1 MTSWL
6 NKVNF
11 PKDIKNMDEKALKQ
25 LAKEI
30 RHFLVK
36 SVSKTG
42 GHLASNL
49 GVVELTL
56 ALHYCF
62 DLPEDKIVWDV
73 GHQAYVHKVLTG
85 RKKEFDKLR
94 QLNGL
99 SGFPKPH
106 ESEYDV
112 FAAGHSST
120 SISAAL
126 GIAKARD
133 LKGENNYVIAVIGD
147 GAMTGGLAYEALNN
161 AAKENTNLIVILND
175 NEMSISNNVGAM
187 SRYLTH
193 LRTDSAYIQAKE
205 NIQTFSK
212 KMPIL
217 GNTVNFIFEKMRFGA
232 KFLFL
237 PGMLFEEM
245 GFHYIGPVDGHNI
258 EELINVLQNV
268 KQMRGPLLIHVKTKK
283 GKGYIY
289 AEQESWKYHGVGKFD
304 VKTGKPL
311 SPSNK
316 EDYSTVFGKK
326 LVELA
331 EKNTNILAL
340 TAAMASGTGLL
351 EFQKK
356 FPGRFFD
363 VAIAEQHGVTFSAGL
378 ACQGMKPVFAVYST
392 FLQRAYDQIVHD
404 VCMQELPV
412 IFAVDR
418 AGIVGADGE
427 THQGIFDIAYL
438 SHIPNITLLSPKNK
452 WELEDML
459 AFAVELNKPVAI
471 RYPRGTAS
479 EEFQNNREKI
489 VYGKSEIIQKGEK
502 VALLAEGHMLSFA
515 MEAAEKL
522 KQQDI
527 TAFVI
532 NMRFL
537 KPLDEAML
545 KEVANC
551 CEYVV
556 TIEDGVKQCGFGSKV
571 LEYYSDNDINTV
583 KVIRCG
589 FPDKFIE
596 QGTTEQLYHI
606 YGLDGEGIYNTVKN
620 KMALE
625 GKKEI

>member
-1 MTSWL
+1 MSML
-6 NKVNF
+6 LKQVNF
-11 PKDIKNMDEKALKQ
+11 PKDIKNMSEKELKQ

-30 RHFLVK
+30 RYFLIK

-49 GVVELTL
+49 GVVELTI

-62 DLPEDKIVWDV
+62 DLPNDKIVWDV
-73 GHQAYVHKVLTG
+73 GHQAYVHKLLTG
-85 RKKEFDKLR
+85 RKKDFCKLR

-133 LKGENNYVIAVIGD
+133 LKGEYHHVIAVIGD

-175 NEMSISNNVGAM
+175 NEMSISSNVGAM

-205 NIQTFSK
+205 NFQNFSQK
-212 KMPIL
+212 IPFI
-217 GNTVNFIFEKMRFGA
+217 GNAANFIFEKMRFGA

-245 GFHYIGPVDGHNI
+245 GFHYIGPVDGHNL
-258 EELINVLQNV
+258 EDLKEVFQNV
-268 KQMRGPLLIHVKTKK
+268 KQMRGPLLIHIKTKK
-283 GKGYIY
+283 GKGYTY

-304 VKTGKPL
+304 IKTGQPL
-311 SPSNK
+311 CCSDK
-316 EDYSTVFGKK
+316 EDYSAVFGKK
-326 LVELA
+326 LIELA
-331 EKNTNILAL
+331 EKNKNILAL

-351 EFQKK
+351 AFQKR
-356 FPGRFFD
+356 FPERFFD

-378 ACQGMKPVFAVYST
+378 ACQGMVPVFAVYST

-404 VCMQELPV
+404 VCMQKLPV
-412 IFAVDR
+412 VFAIDR

-427 THQGIFDIAYL
+427 THQGVFDIAYL
-438 SHIPNITLLSPKNK
+438 SHIPNMTLLSPKNK

-459 AFAVELNKPVAI
+459 AYAVEFKNPIAI
-471 RYPRGTAS
+471 RYPRGIAS
-479 EEFQNNREKI
+479 EQFQQYRQKI
-489 VYGKSEIIQKGEK
+489 VYGESEVIQKGHR
-502 VALLAEGHMLSFA
+502 VALLAEGHMLTYA
-515 MEAAEKL
+515 AEAAKLL
-522 KQQDI
+522 KQKNNI
-527 TAFVI
+527 TAYIV

-537 KPLDEAML
+537 KPLDEQML
-545 KEVANC
+545 KEITKY
-551 CEYVV
+551 CENIV
-556 TIEDGVKQCGFGSKV
+556 TIENGLIQGGFGSKV
-571 LEYYSDNDINTV
+571 LEYYNENDMNNI
-583 KVIRCG
+583 KVIRLG
-589 FPDKFIE
+589 FPDKFVE
-596 QGTTEQLYHI
+596 QGTTEELYQLY
-606 YGLDGEGIYNTVKN
+606 GLNGQGIYNSIIQKGFIN
-620 KMALE
+620 D
-625 GKKEI
+625 

>member
-1 MTSWL
+1 MNDL
-6 NKVNF
+6 LKQVNF
-11 PKDIKNMDEKALKQ
+11 PKDIKNMEEKTLKQ

-30 RHFLVK
+30 RHFLIK

-62 DLPEDKIVWDV
+62 DLPKDKIVWDV
-73 GHQAYVHKVLTG
+73 GHQAYIHKLLTG
-85 RKKEFDKLR
+85 RKKQFCHLR
-94 QLNGL
+94 QFNGL

-133 LKGENNYVIAVIGD
+133 LKGEQNHVIAVIGD
-147 GAMTGGLAYEALNN
+147 GAMSGGLAYEALNN

-175 NEMSISNNVGAM
+175 NEMSIANNVGAM

-193 LRTDSAYIQAKE
+193 LRTDSAYIHAKE
-205 NIQTFSK
+205 NFQNFSK
-212 KMPIL
+212 KVPLL
-217 GNTVNFIFEKMRFGA
+217 GNAANFVFEKMRSGA

-245 GFHYIGPVDGHNI
+245 GFHYIGPIDGHNL
-258 EELINVLQNV
+258 EELKEVFENV

-283 GKGYIY
+283 GKGYPY
-289 AEQESWKYHGVGKFD
+289 AEQEYWKYHGVGKFD
-304 VKTGKPL
+304 IKTGKNF
-311 SPSNK
+311 SAEK
-316 EDYSTVFGKK
+316 YDYSAVFGKK

-331 EKNTNILAL
+331 EKNENILAL

-356 FPGRFFD
+356 FPKRFFD

-378 ACQGMKPVFAVYST
+378 ACQGMIPVFAVYST

-404 VCMQELPV
+404 VCMQKLPV
-412 IFAVDR
+412 IFAIDR

-427 THQGIFDIAYL
+427 THQGVFDIAYL
-438 SHIPNITLLSPKNK
+438 SHIPNMTLLSPKNK

-459 AFAVELNKPVAI
+459 AFAINFKKPIAI

-479 EEFQNNREKI
+479 EEFKNHQQPI
-489 VYGKSEIIQKGEK
+489 TYGKSEVIQKGNK

-515 MEAAEKL
+515 MQAAEKL

-527 TAFVI
+527 TAFVV

-537 KPLDEAML
+537 KPLDEQRL
-545 KEVANC
+545 QEVANC
-551 CEYVV
+551 CEYIV
-556 TIEDGVKQCGFGSKV
+556 TIEDGVRQGGFGSKV
-571 LEYYSDNDINTV
+571 LEYYSDCGIYGV
-583 KVIRCG
+583 KVWNIG
-589 FPDKFIE
+589 FPDKYIE
-596 QGTTEQLYHI
+596 QGTTEELYQE
-606 YGLDGEGIYNTVKN
+606 YQLDGEGIYHSIID
-620 KMALE
+620 KMKLE
-625 GKKEI
+625 RNCK

>member
-1 MTSWL
+1 MTHWL
-6 NKVNF
+6 KQVNF
-11 PKDIKNMDEKALKQ
+11 PGDIKNMDEKTLKQ

-30 RHFLVK
+30 RHFLVR

-73 GHQAYVHKVLTG
+73 GHQAYVHKLLTG
-85 RKKEFDKLR
+85 RKKEFSKLR

-99 SGFPKPH
+99 SGFPKPN

-133 LKGENNYVIAVIGD
+133 LKGENNHIIAVIGD

-193 LRTDSAYIQAKE
+193 LRTDSAYIHAKE
-205 NIQTFSK
+205 SFQTFSK
-212 KMPIL
+212 KIPVV
-217 GNTVNFIFEKMRFGA
+217 GNVANFIFEKMRFGA
-232 KFLFL
+232 KFMFL

-245 GFHYIGPVDGHNI
+245 GFHYIGPVDGHNLG
-258 EELINVLQNV
+258 ELTEVFQNV

-283 GKGYIY
+283 GKGYPY
-289 AEQESWKYHGVGKFD
+289 AEQQSSKYHGVGKFD
-304 VKTGKPL
+304 IKTGKPL
-311 SPSNK
+311 SQSDK
-316 EDYSTVFGKK
+316 EDYSAVFGKK
-326 LVELA
+326 LMELA
-331 EKNTNILAL
+331 EKNESILAL

-356 FPGRFFD
+356 FPERFFD

-378 ACQGMKPVFAVYST
+378 ASQGMTPVFAVYST

-404 VCMQELPV
+404 VCMQKLPV
-412 IFAVDR
+412 VFAVDR
-418 AGIVGADGE
+418 AGVVGADGE
-427 THQGIFDIAYL
+427 THQGVFDIAYL
-438 SHIPNITLLSPKNK
+438 SHIPNMSLLSPKNK

-459 AFAVELNKPVAI
+459 AFAVELKKPVAI

-479 EEFQNNREKI
+479 EEFERNREKI
-489 VYGKSEIIQKGEK
+489 VYGKSEIIQKGKE

-515 MEAAEKL
+515 VEAAERL
-522 KQQDI
+522 KQQNI
-527 TAFVI
+527 TAFVV

-537 KPLDEAML
+537 KPLDESML

-551 CEYVV
+551 CDYVV
-556 TIEDGVKQCGFGSKV
+556 TVEDGLKQGGFGSKV
-571 LEYYSDNDINTV
+571 LEYYSDNGIYNV

-589 FPDKFIE
+589 FPDKFIQ

-606 YGLDGEGIYNTVKN
+606 YELDGEGIYNTVID
-620 KMALE
+620 KMALK

>member
-1 MTSWL
+1 MSML
-6 NKVNF
+6 LKQVNF
-11 PKDIKNMDEKALKQ
+11 PKDIKNMTEKELKQ
-25 LAKEI
+25 LTKEI
-30 RHFLVK
+30 RYFLIK

-49 GVVELTL
+49 GVVELTV

-62 DLPEDKIVWDV
+62 DLPTDKIVWDV
-73 GHQAYVHKVLTG
+73 GHQAYVHKLLTG
-85 RKKEFDKLR
+85 RKKYFCKLR

-133 LKGENNYVIAVIGD
+133 LKGEYHHVIAVIGD

-175 NEMSISNNVGAM
+175 NEMSISSNVGAM

-205 NIQTFSK
+205 NFQNFSQK
-212 KMPIL
+212 IPFI
-217 GNTVNFIFEKMRFGA
+217 GNAANFIFEKMRFGA

-245 GFHYIGPVDGHNI
+245 GFHYIGPVDGHNL
-258 EELINVLQNV
+258 EELKEVFQNV
-268 KQMRGPLLIHVKTKK
+268 KQMRGPLLIHVKTTK
-283 GKGYIY
+283 GKGYTY

-304 VKTGKPL
+304 IKTGQPINC
-311 SPSNK
+311 SNK
-316 EDYSTVFGKK
+316 EDYSAVFGKK
-326 LVELA
+326 LIELA
-331 EKNTNILAL
+331 EKNKNILAL

-351 EFQKK
+351 AFQKR
-356 FPGRFFD
+356 FPERFFD

-378 ACQGMKPVFAVYST
+378 ACQGMIPVFAVYST

-404 VCMQELPV
+404 VCMQNLPV
-412 IFAVDR
+412 VFAIDR

-427 THQGIFDIAYL
+427 THQGVFDIAYL
-438 SHIPNITLLSPKNK
+438 SHIPNMTLLSPKNK

-459 AFAVELNKPVAI
+459 AFAVEFKNPIAI

-479 EEFQNNREKI
+479 EQFQEHRQKI
-489 VYGKSEIIQKGEK
+489 VYGKSEIIQKGHK
-502 VALLAEGHMLSFA
+502 VALLAEGHMLAFA
-515 MEAAEKL
+515 VQAAELL
-522 KQQDI
+522 KQKNDI
-527 TAFVI
+527 TAHIV

-537 KPLDEAML
+537 KPLDEQML
-545 KEVANC
+545 KEITQHC
-551 CEYVV
+551 KCIV
-556 TIEDGVKQCGFGSKV
+556 TIEDGLIQGGFGSKV
-571 LEYYSDNDINTV
+571 LEYYNENNVNDV
-583 KVIRCG
+583 KIIRLG

-596 QGTTEQLYHI
+596 QGTTEELYQL
-606 YGLDGEGIYNTVKN
+606 YGLDGQGIYNNIIEKGFIN
-620 KMALE
+620 D
-625 GKKEI
+625 

>member
-1 MTSWL
+1 MTNWL
-6 NKVNF
+6 KQINS
-11 PKDIKNMDEKALKQ
+11 PKDIKNMDEKTLKQ

-30 RHFLVK
+30 RYFLVK

-73 GHQAYVHKVLTG
+73 GHQAYVHKLLTG
-85 RKKEFDKLR
+85 RKKEFCKLR

-106 ESEYDV
+106 ESQYDV

-133 LKGENNYVIAVIGD
+133 LKGENNHVIAVIGD

-175 NEMSISNNVGAM
+175 NQMSISNNVGAM

-205 NIQTFSK
+205 NFQTFSK
-212 KMPIL
+212 KIPIL
-217 GNTVNFIFEKMRFGA
+217 GDTVNFIFEKMRFGA

-237 PGMLFEEM
+237 SGMLFEEM
-245 GFHYIGPVDGHNI
+245 GFHYIGPIDGHNI
-258 EELINVLQNV
+258 EELIDVFQNV

-283 GKGYIY
+283 GKGYPY
-289 AEQESWKYHGVGKFD
+289 AEQESWKYHGIGKFD

-311 SPSNK
+311 SQSNK
-316 EDYSTVFGKK
+316 EDYSAVFGKK
-326 LVELA
+326 IVELA

-356 FPGRFFD
+356 FPERFFD

-378 ACQGMKPVFAVYST
+378 ACQGMTPIFAVYST
-392 FLQRAYDQIVHD
+392 FLQRAYDQIIHD
-404 VCMQELPV
+404 VCMQNLPV

-427 THQGIFDIAYL
+427 THQGVFDIAYL
-438 SHIPNITLLSPKNK
+438 SHIPNMTLLSPKNK

-459 AFAVELNKPVAI
+459 AFAVELKKPVAI

-489 VYGKSEIIQKGEK
+489 VYGKSEVIQKGKK

-515 MEAAEKL
+515 MNAAEKL
-522 KQQDI
+522 KQQSI
-527 TAFVI
+527 TAFVVNI
-532 NMRFL
+532 RFL
-537 KPLDEAML
+537 KPLDEIML
-545 KEVANC
+545 KEIANC
-551 CEYVV
+551 CKYIV
-556 TIEDGVKQCGFGSKV
+556 TIEDGVIQCGFGSKV
-571 LEYYSDNDINTV
+571 LEYYNDNDINSV

-606 YGLDGEGIYNTVKN
+606 YQLDGEGIYNTIIN

>member
-438 SHIPNITLLSPKNK
+438 SHIPNITLFSPKNK

>member
-1 MTSWL
+1 MSFL
-6 NKVNF
+6 LKQVNF
-11 PKDIKNMDEKALKQ
+11 PKDIKNMEEKTLKQ

-30 RHFLVK
+30 RHFLIN

-62 DLPEDKIVWDV
+62 DLPKDKIVWDV
-73 GHQAYVHKVLTG
+73 GHQAYVHKLLTG
-85 RKKEFDKLR
+85 RKKQFCHLR
-94 QLNGL
+94 QFHGL

-133 LKGENNYVIAVIGD
+133 LKGEQNHVIAVIGD
-147 GAMTGGLAYEALNN
+147 GAMSGGLAYEALNN

-175 NEMSISNNVGAM
+175 NEMSIANNVGAM

-193 LRTDSAYIQAKE
+193 LRTDSAYIHAKE
-205 NIQTFSK
+205 SFENFSK
-212 KMPIL
+212 KVPLL
-217 GNTVNFIFEKMRFGA
+217 GNAANFVFEKVRSGA

-245 GFHYIGPVDGHNI
+245 GFHYIGPIDGHNL
-258 EELINVLQNV
+258 EELKEVFQNV

-283 GKGYIY
+283 GKGYPY

-304 VKTGKPL
+304 VKTGKTF
-311 SPSNK
+311 SAGK
-316 EDYSTVFGKK
+316 EDYSAVFGKK

-331 EKNTNILAL
+331 EKNENILAL

-356 FPGRFFD
+356 FPKRFFD

-378 ACQGMKPVFAVYST
+378 ACQGMIPVFAVYST

-404 VCMQELPV
+404 VCMQNLPV
-412 IFAVDR
+412 VFAIDR

-427 THQGIFDIAYL
+427 THQGVFDIAYL
-438 SHIPNITLLSPKNK
+438 SHIPNMTLLSPKNK
-452 WELEDML
+452 WELEEML
-459 AFAVELNKPVAI
+459 TFAVNFKRPIAI

-479 EEFQNNREKI
+479 EEFKNYQQPI
-489 VYGKSEIIQKGEK
+489 TYGKSEVIQKGTK
-502 VALLAEGHMLSFA
+502 IALLTEGHMLPFV
-515 MEAAEKL
+515 MQAAEKL
-522 KQQDI
+522 KQQNI
-527 TAFVI
+527 TPLVV

-537 KPLDEAML
+537 KPLDTQILQEAA
-545 KEVANC
+545 KC
-551 CEYVV
+551 CEYIV
-556 TIEDGVKQCGFGSKV
+556 TVEDGVRQGGFGAKV
-571 LEYYSDNDINTV
+571 LEYYSDCGIYGV
-583 KVIRCG
+583 KVCNMG
-589 FPDKFIE
+589 FPDKYIE
-596 QGTTEQLYHI
+596 QGTTEELYHE
-606 YGLDGEGIYNTVKN
+606 YQLDGEGIYQSIVN
-620 KMALE
+620 KMELE
-625 GKKEI
+625 L